1 MSGKIVCEIGAA
13 APELHARGI
22 KGRTYLALL
31 AIAERCNHYTRT
43 GAVPRIWVET
53 FLGGVSKNTAVTAVE
68 KLVDAGLVE
77 VVKPGK
83 GNRYGGAAPIYRVLD
98 VPAIVGAS
106 RRFAPV
112 DNRGDES
119 LEIPTMTGTSRNPR
133 DTNFDSRD
141 TNFSSRSTN
150 YQTADQRKPS
160 LNGNNGNNGG
170 DAAYSQ
176 PQPPTPS
183 SPEEKPS
190 PRCPKHRHIEGWVDE
205 NCGACAKARQDYNT
219 DADRHAEAER
229 IGKQANLT
237 ALDNCTRCHGTY
249 WIPGTEPP
257 VKCWPH
263 QPGAAPAEP
272 AGTPITDAQFLADLT
287 QRMGQQQ

>member
-1 MSGKIVCEIGAA
+1 MSGKIVGEIGAA

-77 VVKPGK
+77 VVKRGS
-83 GNRYGGAAPIYRVLD
+83 GNRYGGAAPIYKVLD
-98 VPAIVGAS
+98 VPTIVGAS

-112 DNRGDES
+112 DNGGEES

-133 DTNFDSRD
+133 DTNFDSRS
-141 TNFSSRSTN
+141 TNFDSRSTN
-150 YQTADQRKPS
+150 YQTADQQKPS

-170 DAAYSQ
+170 GAGYSQ
-176 PQPPTPS
+176 PQTPTPQKTFG
-183 SPEEKPS
+183 EKPPSRYCS
-190 PRCPKHRHIEGWVDE
+190 PGHEALGDDAPPCRKCKRCREDAEAH
-205 NCGACAKARQDYNT
+205 GARE
-219 DADRHAEAER
+219 AEAER
-229 IGKQANLT
+229 QQAAAAAAAKQAAIHACPRCDDDGRIETTDAAGND
-237 ALDNCTRCHGTY
+237 AVINCTHHNDREY
-249 WIPGTEPP
+249 
-257 VKCWPH
+257 
-263 QPGAAPAEP
+263 A
-272 AGTPITDAQFLADLT
+272 
-287 QRMGQQQ
+287 